1 MAIVGAAENLISIG
15 AIGTSASAS
24 VTHNFPKAAKLDTW
38 SRPTLFKVAVNDDDG
53 GVTVY
58 ISEFTDKAGM
68 HPGPFFPGVFADE
81 CTSVIFLMKVSDC
94 IAAGA
99 ATTYIFG

>member
-1 MAIVGAAENLISIG
+1 MAIVSAAENPIFAG
-15 AIGTSASAS
+15 AINTSASAS
-24 VTHNFPKAAKLDTW
+24 VTHNFPKEAKLDTW
-38 SRPTLFKVAVNDDDG
+38 SRPSLFKVNVNDDEA

-58 ISEFTDKAGM
+58 ISEFVDKAGM

-81 CTSVIFLMKVSDC
+81 CTSVIFVMKVSDC

-99 ATTYIFG
+99 ATTYISG